1 MHFTLERNSGV
12 PLGVQIAH
20 QLRLAITS
28 GRLKPGERLPSA
40 RDQAAELEVNFHTVR
55 KVYSDLEQLGLLRQD
70 RGLGTFVADRP
81 PPADAEAVRS
91 LIRRHVERMLAEL
104 AGLEL
109 TPEDIVRMV
118 EEELNKALP
127 SQQRSEV

>member
-1 MHFTLERNSGV
+1 MHFTLEPNNGI
-12 PLGVQIAH
+12 PLGVQIGH

-40 RDQAAELEVNFHTVR
+40 RDQAAELKVNFHTVR
-55 KVYSDLEQLGLLRQD
+55 KVYSDLEKLGLLRQD

-81 PPADAEAVRS
+81 PLADAEAVRA
-91 LIRRHVERMLAEL
+91 LIRQHVERMLAEL

-127 SQQRSEV
+127 SQQRSAV